1 MKRRIMVIRLMA
13 NLGLLSSLT
22 VALKTAKGSR
32 MPGLQKRF
40 AGTLVLA
47 RSWVRPARYMPG
59 GAHKRVLEHLP
70 NKGRGKAGQRRSPKR
85 ESEHRGGSERGK
97 HPHVGA

>member
-1 MKRRIMVIRLMA
+1 
-13 NLGLLSSLT
+13 
-22 VALKTAKGSR
+22 

-40 AGTLVLA
+40 AGTLELG
-47 RSWVRPARYMPG
+47 VRPVRCLPG

-97 HPHVGA
+97 HLRVGA